1 MKTGSVQSFR
11 NLWGDGG
18 SLFAG
23 RRKTAGSA
31 INEGE
36 GPPNQRNY
44 AGCEPRILLFRVP
57 DLGILRKMADDV
69 RRRSVIWEIADQEL
83 SSRPFVGIAD
93 VSPEATMFEP
103 ARRLQMATGSPQLVN
118 NLQKFECGVQ
128 SAKHWSPGPC

>member
-23 RRKTAGSA
+23 CRKTAGSA

-36 GPPNQRNY
+36 GRPNQRNY
-44 AGCEPRILLFRVP
+44 GGCEPRILLFRVP

-69 RRRSVIWEIADQEL
+69 RRRSVIWEI
-83 SSRPFVGIAD
+83 S
-93 VSPEATMFEP
+93 
-103 ARRLQMATGSPQLVN
+103 VN
-118 NLQKFECGVQ
+118 GFQVL
-128 SAKHWSPGPC
+128 

>member
-1 MKTGSVQSFR
+1 MKTGSVQSLR

-36 GPPNQRNY
+36 GRPNQRNY
-44 AGCEPRILLFRVP
+44 GGCEPRILLFRVP

-69 RRRSVIWEIADQEL
+69 RRRSVIWEISVNDVKL
-83 SSRPFVGIAD
+83 TVGHRFF
-93 VSPEATMFEP
+93 ATRFGG
-103 ARRLQMATGSPQLVN
+103 RYV
-118 NLQKFECGVQ
+118 VQ
-128 SAKHWSPGPC
+128 NR